1 MSQEN
6 VEIVRR
12 AFQYLASGRGGS
24 EVLASFD
31 PNVVMKPVETGATC
45 GVNAIRDN
53 FERWQSTFDEIE
65 VTVEEIIDAGDRVV
79 HCAHWRGRGTGSGIK
94 VDARYYEVYTLRDGK
109 IIRVDEYTERA
120 EALKAAGLSE

>member
-31 PNVVMKPVETGATC
+31 PNVVMKPVETGATH

-53 FERWQSTFDEIE
+53 FERWQSTFDELE
-65 VTVEEIIDAGDRVV
+65 VTVEEITGAGDRVV
-79 HCAHWRGRGTGSGIK
+79 HSAHWRGRGSGSGVK

-109 IIRVDEYTERA
+109 IIRVAEYTERA
-120 EALKAAGLSE
+120 DALEAAGLSE

>member
-31 PNVVMKPVETGATC
+31 PNVVMKPVETGATY
-45 GVNAIRDN
+45 GVTAIRDN
-53 FERWQSTFDEIE
+53 FERWQSTFDELE

-79 HCAHWRGRGTGSGIK
+79 HSAHWGGRGRGSGIK

-120 EALKAAGLSE
+120 DALEAAGLSE